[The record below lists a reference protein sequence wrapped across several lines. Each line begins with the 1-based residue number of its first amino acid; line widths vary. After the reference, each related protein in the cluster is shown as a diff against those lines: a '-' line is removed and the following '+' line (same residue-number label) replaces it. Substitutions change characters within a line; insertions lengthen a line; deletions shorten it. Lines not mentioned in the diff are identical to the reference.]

1 MRNFKF
7 FTGYSKP
14 TLVSRWDS
22 DVEDEINFLLNLD
35 VDVETEM
42 TNFLGEEISRT
53 IDGEIINL
61 MRNINGGFNV

>member
-14 TLVSRWDS
+14 TLVARWDS

-35 VDVETEM
+35 VETELSD
-42 TNFLGEEISRT
+42 FLGEEISRT

>member
-1 MRNFKF
+1 MRKFKF

-14 TLVSRWDS
+14 TLVASWDS
-22 DVEDEINFLLNLD
+22 DVEDEINYLLNLD
-35 VDVETEM
+35 VDTEIID
-42 TNFLGEEISRT
+42 FIGEEMSRT

>member
-1 MRNFKF
+1 MRKFKF

-14 TLVSRWDS
+14 TLVARWDS

-35 VDVETEM
+35 VDVEM

>member
-1 MRNFKF
+1 MRRFKF
-7 FTGYSKP
+7 FIGYGEPSM
-14 TLVSRWDS
+14 VARWDS